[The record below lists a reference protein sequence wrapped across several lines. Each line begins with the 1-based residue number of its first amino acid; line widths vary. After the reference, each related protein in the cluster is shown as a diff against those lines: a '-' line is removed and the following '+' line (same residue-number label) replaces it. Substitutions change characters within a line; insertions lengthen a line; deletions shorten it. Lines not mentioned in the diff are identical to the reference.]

1 MLLSAKPPTHRR
13 RSVPSDLEILFEDR
27 DLVVVIKPAG
37 LLTIAT
43 DRERNRTAYA
53 LLFEHVRRQRDGRL
67 FIVHR
72 LDREASGLLVFAKS
86 EDAKFALQEQFK
98 DHSAG
103 RTYVAV
109 TEGRLPRE
117 TFTIES
123 YLAENAAFRCY
134 STRDPA
140 KGKRAVTHVTVLKRA
155 PHRTL
160 VEVRLETG
168 RKHQIRVHLAEEGFP
183 IVGDPAYGNGR
194 NPIRRMALHGAGLVF
209 RHPRTGQTMTF
220 AAPLPA
226 VFESLVQPGK
236 SAREAAHIASP
247 ADLGPR
253 SATGS
258 PRRPDAGS
266 GQGGDSRSATAG
278 GASDRRCAPRR

>member
-1 MLLSAKPPTHRR
+1 MSSRSPTVRHRR
-13 RSVPSDLEILFEDR
+13 RDRDDIEILYEDR
-27 DLVVVIKPAG
+27 DVVVVTKPAG

-43 DRERNRTAYA
+43 EKERHRTAYA
-53 LLFEHVRRQRDGRL
+53 LLFDHVRRQREGRL

-86 EDAKFALQEQFK
+86 AEAKVALQEQFK

-109 TEGRLPRE
+109 TEGRIPRDE
-117 TFTIES
+117 FTVES

-134 STRDPA
+134 VTRDPV
-140 KGKRAVTHVTVLKRA
+140 KGKRAVTHVKVLKRS

-194 NPIRRMALHGAGLVF
+194 NPIRRMALHGARLVF
-209 RHPRTGQTMTF
+209 RHPHTGQPLSFT
-220 AAPLPA
+220 APLPA
-226 VFESLVQPGK
+226 EIEALV
-236 SAREAAHIASP
+236 
-247 ADLGPR
+247 
-253 SATGS
+253 
-258 PRRPDAGS
+258 
-266 GQGGDSRSATAG
+266 
-278 GASDRRCAPRR
+278 

>member
-1 MLLSAKPPTHRR
+1 MFDLAGGGRCYKLRIQQHRGFCLPVRPSTFRR
-13 RSVPSDLEILFEDR
+13 RHGTQAEIEILFEDR
-27 DLVVVIKPAG
+27 DVVVIVKPAG

-43 DRERNRTAYA
+43 EKERNRTAYA
-53 LLFEHVRRQRDGRL
+53 LLYEHVRRQRAGRL

-86 EDAKFALQEQFK
+86 AEAKIALQEQFK

-109 TEGRLPRE
+109 TEGRIPRDV
-117 TFTIES
+117 FTIES
-123 YLAENAAFRCY
+123 LLAENTAFRCY

-140 KGKRAVTHVTVLKRA
+140 KGKRAVTHVKVLKRS

-209 RHPRTGQTMTF
+209 RHPHTGKTMTF
-220 AAPLPA
+220 SAPIPA
-226 VFESLVQPGK
+226 EIESLV
-236 SAREAAHIASP
+236 
-247 ADLGPR
+247 
-253 SATGS
+253 
-258 PRRPDAGS
+258 
-266 GQGGDSRSATAG
+266 
-278 GASDRRCAPRR
+278 